1 MNDVQYYPIE
11 LFHWAGMEDSNL
23 HMVADILEAHPEYVH
38 EKNGS
43 GDNCLLIAVKSGNI
57 EIAKFIIENSTIDIN
72 YTTREGNALFLSASN
87 GKEEIFDYLLSRDD
101 VNIHLK
107 NARGESIYHVAAQ
120 SGNADLIEKLLS
132 IDKTRAIADSDDNGR
147 HCLFTLIE
155 NYGIHRDYWCFEVV
169 LAALTD
175 EELWRKDNKGLDIL
189 DFINSRA
196 RGKEGSQII
205 DRTKLHAPLINVL
218 NSRILRNDLEE
229 SLQINEGSKGSGRIK
244 V

>member
-11 LFHWAGMEDSNL
+11 LFHWSGMKDSNI
-23 HMVADILEAHPEYVH
+23 HVVADILEAHPEYVH

-57 EIAKFIIENSTIDIN
+57 EIAKYIIENSTIDIN
-72 YTTREGNALFLSASN
+72 YTTKEGNALFASASQGN
-87 GKEEIFDYLLSRDD
+87 NHILDYLLTRPE

-107 NARGESIYHVAAQ
+107 NMRGESIYHVAAQ
-120 SGNADLIEKLLS
+120 TGNADLIEKLLE
-132 IDKTRAIADSDDNGR
+132 IDKTRAIAECDNSGR

-155 NYGIHRDYWCFEVV
+155 NYGVHRDYWCFE
-169 LAALTD
+169 LILESLTD

-189 DFINSRA
+189 DFIKSRDHG
-196 RGKEGSQII
+196 REGNYTV
-205 DRTKLHAPLINVL
+205 DRTKLHAPLVNVL
-218 NSRILRNDLEE
+218 NSRTLKTELEN
-229 SLQINEGSKGSGRIK
+229 SLQVNEGSRGSGRVK